1 MADRSISQRE
11 HFPPSVCSVAAT
23 HNPFLWFLHFYLSYL
38 DLLLR
43 CRYNQSFISRLTIC
57 CHSLLLLVNQSWSY
71 CWFLLTN
78 GCHCFSWLFSFSSIL
93 TNFIVYR
100 SFSCLVQPLFFYND
114 SILFCLDYKRIPI
127 TKLPS
132 NLLLLMT
139 RWLQL
144 WVLH

>member
-100 SFSCLVQPLFFYND
+100 SFPCLVQLFFF
-114 SILFCLDYKRIPI
+114 LFFLIMIQYFSFWIIKEFQSQSCHQICCY
-127 TKLPS
+127 
-132 NLLLLMT
+132 
-139 RWLQL
+139 
-144 WVLH
+144 